1 MFQPSHLII
10 FELPTTSTNSL
21 FFKLD
26 VASTCRSKSRHPMRS
41 AQVEDQALHGS
52 SGTYGQTILGWVH
65 RRSCTADD
73 FNGVRLLFLACV
85 MAEGQEIEVLNPR
98 QYCVLIQQ
106 EEGIGQ
112 ALHSFPSTNHTLRS
126 HDEREKVVK
135 IRIGGLGVVVE
146 FPQCV

>member
-1 MFQPSHLII
+1 MKIKRCMDRVEHTARLYSDGSIGDL
-10 FELPTTSTNSL
+10 
-21 FFKLD
+21 
-26 VASTCRSKSRHPMRS
+26 AS
-41 AQVEDQALHGS
+41 
-52 SGTYGQTILGWVH
+52 
-65 RRSCTADD
+65 ADD

-85 MAEGQEIEVLNPR
+85 MAEGQEIEGLTPR

-112 ALHSFPSTNHTLRS
+112 ALRFFPSTNHTLRS